1 MADEIQINST
11 TDAYGQSYTS
21 SVSND
26 KLTND
31 DFLKLMIE
39 EIKMQDP
46 TKPMDSAEIM
56 DSQLK
61 MSTIESNLAMGEA
74 MAALQ
79 QSYAN
84 SALSTAA
91 NLVGHIVEDGSVDA
105 DGVGNSFV
113 VETIESQDGE
123 LYVNARQMIGYND
136 ILTTTDPDT
145 EETSLVLYDGN
156 GFIYEDG
163 EPTEYRVEFDSD
175 GRFTFNEDGGLN
187 ILDTDGN
194 IVTDEDITSKYS
206 YGGSQVAYSEE
217 TLFLPLSSIVK
228 VR

>member
-1 MADEIQINST
+1 MATEVVTNSA
-11 TDAYGQSYTS
+11 TDAYGNSYTS

-31 DFLKLMIE
+31 DFLRLMIE

-46 TKPMDSAEIM
+46 TKPMDSAQIM

-79 QSYAN
+79 VSYAN

-91 NLVGHIVEDGSVDA
+91 NLIGHIVEDGTVGS
-105 DGVGNSFV
+105 DGVGKSFK
-113 VETIESQDGE
+113 VETIENQDGE
-123 LYVNARQMIGYND
+123 LYANARQLVGYND
-136 ILTTTDPDT
+136 ILINSET
-145 EETSLVLYDGN
+145 EELVIYDGN

-163 EPTEYRVEFDSD
+163 EATQYRVEFDAN
-175 GRFTFNEDGGLN
+175 GRFTATEDGALK
-187 ILDTDGN
+187 ILDEDGE
-194 IVTDEDITSKYS
+194 IVTDEDILSKYQ
-206 YGGSQVAYSEE
+206 YGGSQVAYAEYTE
-217 TLFLPLSSIVK
+217 LIPLGNILE